1 MTWEFVFKQNVI
13 KLLTLMRFRCDM
25 EENKDEDNTF
35 NEGETDV
42 CVSILFLFWFSILKI
57 GERI

>member
-1 MTWEFVFKQNVI
+1 
-13 KLLTLMRFRCDM
+13 M

-35 NEGETDV
+35 NEGEADV